1 MARFFSSVCGCRMVA
16 VTSSRRETFT
26 PARCGSHKRL
36 LFVLVLLANIAPAPA
51 APPPTKQPEVVREIF
66 VPFEDLNV
74 ILESDV
80 RRVFMKRQQYEEML
94 ARVRS
99 SPGEPPPVKAL
110 VLSAL
115 YKGSLEQDRARIT
128 GTLQVDVLEDGLQQ
142 LPLRFSGVGIRAAT
156 LDKAPAPLARGPDG
170 RIVLFV
176 EGRGQHTLVLDLLAP
191 LQASAA
197 EQVLNIQVPTPPST
211 KLQLVV
217 PGNVE
222 VKSGAAVVSRKL
234 TADTTQLEL
243 LPPSGPLSVVMSLNN
258 RAAQTRQV
266 VVARSVLVD
275 EVTKAYER
283 LHAQVSMSVLYGEAA
298 QFRFALPAGFEVSQ
312 VESPLLAQWAV
323 EGTDAQRV
331 LTVKLREPAAGTVS
345 MNIVLIKT
353 AVALDDWQLPR
364 LTPLDVA
371 GQVAVVGLVAEERLD
386 AEQIVA
392 SGLITIENQVLMW
405 SIPKSVLQTEPGA
418 PAIRSIVTYFAPQAD
433 YGLTARFVQPP
444 AQHEVVSNLMLTVSE
459 SELALR
465 ASFSV
470 VPTAERLFELEIEMP
485 KGWHVTSVRGA
496 DGQVVLH
503 EQEEGDAASLLRIRV
518 PKGAPVRVPTVFQ
531 IAAVSVPENWLND
544 WKQNKLTFPAFVVR
558 NAAQDIGALA
568 VVAQDDLI
576 VRADQIEGL
585 IPLNQQD
592 RAKYG
597 LADVPTALAY
607 FYDRQ
612 PYRASLTVERR
623 DPWITARTY
632 SFLTVLPDSLKA
644 HYEVD
649 FLVQQAGVRKLI
661 VELPADTPDSIS
673 IQGMDGAA
681 LKEFSSQ
688 LSDGVRRWTVLLAQR
703 RRGHIRLA
711 VDFLQRLESEEP
723 RDLPLP
729 LIAAV
734 DVAFQSGHVAVEGS
748 PELDVQVVT
757 TAREVDVGELSA
769 AEYLPGPRLLGAYA
783 YGGGKADI
791 KINVFRHPGYGLPG
805 AIIERAEM
813 VTAIGADG
821 ISQTVARYQ
830 LRTKASYLEIELP
843 PGSSLW
849 SAFLD
854 GEPIKPQRESRRLLL
869 SLPAKTTAGVR
880 KLQVVFET
888 PSDVLGLMGTVELT
902 APKLYLWSAPDRQRA
917 EVPVADVQWSL
928 QLPAGYRV
936 ASSAGTVFL
945 SQAQQ
950 RPSPLAAV
958 VRTLY
963 YLAGGARP
971 FYMFSAMQSAGESAR
986 ESSRRVAGEYAATE
1000 RLSSSEAP
1008 AAVAREGAAAR
1019 SATGKSKSDKESLR
1033 RRDQIGAGQD
1043 LGTDFESADKKENET
1058 DLDPFAFSGRVAK
1071 TPSATPPPRSGHT
1084 FRSKTTGSWA
1094 LQGLSSL
1101 QIELPKKSAK
1111 DISFQSLGV
1120 DPQLRV
1126 KLVEKNRVQSFAA
1139 ASGLAILLIGLLL
1152 TRRPVKTKTR
1162 YLVAVILISSLV
1174 PLITG
1179 WTNQLGDSFDVAF
1192 FTACLLIPYYLFVGI
1207 LCWFAHQFRGRR
1219 PTRGARSITAAIL
1232 LLFITISAISEA
1244 APPVIVQIAP
1254 PPAPVEVPRDAI
1266 IIPYNVGDGVGIR
1279 SRTEQAEKVLVPYD
1293 QYLKLWNQA
1302 HPDKKIEIAQQ
1313 TAKFALSGGEFS
1325 ARLEG
1330 DKFLLVRGYLNV
1342 DLFIDDDVVSV
1353 PLALAG
1359 GVLTEAE
1366 LDGQPARLRFIAA
1379 AGPLAPNA
1387 PAQAPQLRHANAQ
1400 ATKNAPPSGPGVS
1413 QPPQRPLIVLLA
1425 SGKGRHRLDVAI
1437 RLPLERRGG
1446 WRLLSGNIPSSPAT
1460 ALTLEV
1466 PLAKTEVRMPAA
1478 ADRKNYETSKNNETI
1493 ETVLAAGGLL
1503 RIEWRPTVA
1512 EGAIARPLT
1521 ANSQAV
1527 FDVREDGLFLMWQLR
1542 VDFGRTL
1549 RESFTI
1555 TVPKDY
1561 LIERI
1566 VGDNVR
1572 NWQAKTVDD
1581 AQQVEITL
1589 LKASQGQQSVTIQ
1602 LAQHRATDQQQVS
1615 AFDVPNVIVLGAA
1628 LHRGKLT
1635 VRRSPILQLQTT
1647 QLAGVTRTD
1656 ASDRAATRLA
1666 AVIGAE
1672 ESPLG
1677 IQPYQAYRFVSTPFR
1692 IGLSEAQITA
1702 ETSATVQ
1709 SILGVAQRET
1719 TLESRIQYRV
1729 KRRKIFRL
1737 KIVLPEGLE
1746 LNDSVRAPEPFQWS
1760 VAEEETKRVLS
1771 IQLGEGRRGDF
1782 PVFIGGT
1789 IQSGTDKKTFQ
1800 LPQLSVLGVDHQESD
1815 IVVQVDPAYE
1825 VRAANLQN
1833 CQNVLPQSVYS
1844 WLVQR
1849 QQREMARLV
1858 LRARNADYA
1867 GSLVFTPRQPKVT
1880 CRTITNTKI
1889 TENTIE
1895 ETILLD
1901 FSISDAGIRQVVFL
1915 LPESMQQARI
1925 SAPQLRQTTITPVAG
1940 KPLVR
1945 VQLDL
1950 QDDLKGQFDVKI
1962 VHDHLLT
1969 EGLDTVPIPVVQTG
1983 QTSRRFVVLENAGR
1997 DELVVEQHNG
2007 LEVLNRQQQQWR
2019 ELAALLGEGLTLA
2032 YLVRKGSDTAELT
2045 FKTRERKAVETA
2057 RASIG
2062 LARTRLVVDGSG
2074 AFRGVQEYRL
2084 DNETEQF
2091 LEIALPTGAYL
2102 WSATVAGEPVKPIE
2116 EPATGRAA
2124 KLQIPLIKT
2133 AKGDQDYAVILK
2145 YGGTLG
2151 SLGNLGTVGFPL
2163 IHTVNINVETS
2174 QVRLYLPKNHYW
2186 FDFGGDMKLVTEAD
2200 HAAGQVAYNTRQL
2213 QKIAEVL
2220 SGDDDYAR
2228 ARAIANSNRLMAENK
2243 SLINQQAGRRG
2254 NQELSEN
2261 VDLNAT
2267 WTEVVGGKLK
2277 KADVVDA
2284 TIDTVDNR
2292 GRLEKAWRAQRNE
2305 RASNVVQDT
2314 GRNWN
2319 PEGELQQLENGSG
2332 IGGEID
2338 EADRPIDQGFNEKWL
2353 KGNELSR
2360 DGFSADQVPKENEET
2375 AFDQRA
2381 GRYQV
2386 APQDAKKASNKV
2398 RGKAGLFADS
2408 IQQGQSQK
2416 SEIGGRGGGGGGDG
2430 DSGYLD
2436 RFESKIES
2444 TKNNARRYQE
2454 KLKAQQSTQHRSS
2467 GLFGSQH
2474 GKEAEKRLRERGQIP
2489 AGGAIARADLK
2500 ESQQVA
2506 ASPTTAGPSISGMAS
2521 LEVTI
2526 PARGDL
2532 YLFTT
2537 PRGNVQISAR
2547 TISTPL
2553 LGRLIALGWVVG
2565 VVVLALI
2572 LIRWIRR
2579 GGLSAL
2585 GDRRGSRVLIVLGLA
2600 SLLTCIFP
2608 IAGLLMIIAGL
2619 VIFFCGRRAAAV

>member
-1 MARFFSSVCGCRMVA
+1 
-16 VTSSRRETFT
+16 
-26 PARCGSHKRL
+26 
-36 LFVLVLLANIAPAPA
+36 
-51 APPPTKQPEVVREIF
+51 
-66 VPFEDLNV
+66 
-74 ILESDV
+74 
-80 RRVFMKRQQYEEML
+80 
-94 ARVRS
+94 
-99 SPGEPPPVKAL
+99 
-110 VLSAL
+110 
-115 YKGSLEQDRARIT
+115 
-128 GTLQVDVLEDGLQQ
+128 
-142 LPLRFSGVGIRAAT
+142 
-156 LDKAPAPLARGPDG
+156 
-170 RIVLFV
+170 
-176 EGRGQHTLVLDLLAP
+176 
-191 LQASAA
+191 
-197 EQVLNIQVPTPPST
+197 
-211 KLQLVV
+211 
-217 PGNVE
+217 
-222 VKSGAAVVSRKL
+222 
-234 TADTTQLEL
+234 
-243 LPPSGPLSVVMSLNN
+243 
-258 RAAQTRQV
+258 
-266 VVARSVLVD
+266 
-275 EVTKAYER
+275 
-283 LHAQVSMSVLYGEAA
+283 
-298 QFRFALPAGFEVSQ
+298 
-312 VESPLLAQWAV
+312 
-323 EGTDAQRV
+323 
-331 LTVKLREPAAGTVS
+331 
-345 MNIVLIKT
+345 
-353 AVALDDWQLPR
+353 
-364 LTPLDVA
+364 
-371 GQVAVVGLVAEERLD
+371 
-386 AEQIVA
+386 
-392 SGLITIENQVLMW
+392 
-405 SIPKSVLQTEPGA
+405 
-418 PAIRSIVTYFAPQAD
+418 
-433 YGLTARFVQPP
+433 
-444 AQHEVVSNLMLTVSE
+444 
-459 SELALR
+459 
-465 ASFSV
+465 
-470 VPTAERLFELEIEMP
+470 
-485 KGWHVTSVRGA
+485 
-496 DGQVVLH
+496 
-503 EQEEGDAASLLRIRV
+503 
-518 PKGAPVRVPTVFQ
+518 
-531 IAAVSVPENWLND
+531 
-544 WKQNKLTFPAFVVR
+544 
-558 NAAQDIGALA
+558 
-568 VVAQDDLI
+568 
-576 VRADQIEGL
+576 
-585 IPLNQQD
+585 
-592 RAKYG
+592 
-597 LADVPTALAY
+597 
-607 FYDRQ
+607 
-612 PYRASLTVERR
+612 
-623 DPWITARTY
+623 
-632 SFLTVLPDSLKA
+632 
-644 HYEVD
+644 
-649 FLVQQAGVRKLI
+649 
-661 VELPADTPDSIS
+661 
-673 IQGMDGAA
+673 
-681 LKEFSSQ
+681 
-688 LSDGVRRWTVLLAQR
+688 
-703 RRGHIRLA
+703 
-711 VDFLQRLESEEP
+711 
-723 RDLPLP
+723 
-729 LIAAV
+729 
-734 DVAFQSGHVAVEGS
+734 
-748 PELDVQVVT
+748 
-757 TAREVDVGELSA
+757 
-769 AEYLPGPRLLGAYA
+769 
-783 YGGGKADI
+783 
-791 KINVFRHPGYGLPG
+791 
-805 AIIERAEM
+805 
-813 VTAIGADG
+813 
-821 ISQTVARYQ
+821 
-830 LRTKASYLEIELP
+830 
-843 PGSSLW
+843 
-849 SAFLD
+849 
-854 GEPIKPQRESRRLLL
+854 
-869 SLPAKTTAGVR
+869 
-880 KLQVVFET
+880 
-888 PSDVLGLMGTVELT
+888 MG
-902 APKLYLWSAPDRQRA
+902 
-917 EVPVADVQWSL
+917 
-928 QLPAGYRV
+928 
-936 ASSAGTVFL
+936 
-945 SQAQQ
+945 
-950 RPSPLAAV
+950 
-958 VRTLY
+958 
-963 YLAGGARP
+963 
-971 FYMFSAMQSAGESAR
+971 
-986 ESSRRVAGEYAATE
+986 
-1000 RLSSSEAP
+1000 
-1008 AAVAREGAAAR
+1008 
-1019 SATGKSKSDKESLR
+1019 
-1033 RRDQIGAGQD
+1033 
-1043 LGTDFESADKKENET
+1043 
-1058 DLDPFAFSGRVAK
+1058 
-1071 TPSATPPPRSGHT
+1071 
-1084 FRSKTTGSWA
+1084 
-1094 LQGLSSL
+1094 
-1101 QIELPKKSAK
+1101 
-1111 DISFQSLGV
+1111 
-1120 DPQLRV
+1120 
-1126 KLVEKNRVQSFAA
+1126 
-1139 ASGLAILLIGLLL
+1139 
-1152 TRRPVKTKTR
+1152 TKTR

-1207 LCWFAHQFRGRR
+1207 LRWFAHQFRGRR

-1254 PPAPVEVPRDAI
+1254 PPEPVKVPRDAI
-1266 IIPYNVGDGVGIR
+1266 IIPYNVGDGVGIG

-1302 HPDKKIEIAQQ
+1302 HPDKKIELAQQ

-1330 DKFLLVRGYLNV
+1330 DTFLLVRGSLNV
-1342 DLFIDDDVVSV
+1342 DLFTDDDVVSV

-1379 AGPLAPNA
+1379 ADPAAPNA
-1387 PAQAPQLRHANAQ
+1387 PAQAPQLRHANVQ
-1400 ATKNAPPSGPGVS
+1400 TTKNAQRPGPAVS

-1446 WRLLSGNIPSSPAT
+1446 WRLLSGNIPFSPAT

-1466 PLAKTEVRMPAA
+1466 PLAKTEIRMPAA
-1478 ADRKNYETSKNNETI
+1478 ADRKNYETTKNNETI

-1503 RIEWRPTVA
+1503 QIEWRPTVA
-1512 EGAIARPLT
+1512 EGAIDRTLT

-1602 LAQHRATDQQQVS
+1602 LAQHRATGQQQVS
-1615 AFDVPNVIVLGAA
+1615 PFDVPNVIVTGAA

-1647 QLAGVTRTD
+1647 QLAGATRTD
-1656 ASDRAATRLA
+1656 ASDQAATRLA

-1746 LNDSVRAPEPFQWS
+1746 LNNRVRAPEPFQWS
-1760 VAEEETKRVLS
+1760 VAEEEGKRVLS

-1844 WLVQR
+1844 WLIQR

-1867 GSLVFTPRQPKVT
+1867 GSLVFTPRRPKVT

-1915 LPESMQQARI
+1915 LPESMRQARI

-2243 SLINQQAGRRG
+2243 SLITQQAGRRG
-2254 NQELSEN
+2254 NQELRKN

-2267 WTEVVGGKLK
+2267 WTGVVGDKLK

-2292 GRLEKAWRAQRNE
+2292 GRLDKAWRAQRNE

-2319 PEGELQQLENGSG
+2319 PEGELEQLENGSG
-2332 IGGEID
+2332 IGSGID

-2353 KGNELSR
+2353 VGNELSR
-2360 DGFSADQVPKENEET
+2360 DGFSAEQVDEESQSEL
-2375 AFDQRA
+2375 AAPAPAPAQRA

-2386 APQDAKKASNKV
+2386 APQDAQKASNKV
-2398 RGKAGLFADS
+2398 RGKAGLFTDS
-2408 IQQGQSQK
+2408 IQQGQIQK
-2416 SEIGGRGGGGGGDG
+2416 SEIGGRGGEGIGGGGIGGGDG

-2436 RFESKIES
+2436 RHESEIES

-2474 GKEAEKRLRERGQIP
+2474 GKEAGKRLRERGQIP
-2489 AGGAIARADLK
+2489 AGDAIARADLE
-2500 ESQQVA
+2500 ESPQDA

-2572 LIRWIRR
+2572 LIRWIRD

-2619 VIFFCGRRAAAV
+2619 VIFFFGRRAAAV

>member
-36 LFVLVLLANIAPAPA
+36 LFLLVLLANIAPAPA

-74 ILESDV
+74 ILKSGV

-94 ARVRS
+94 ARVRT

-115 YKGSLEQDRARIT
+115 YKGSLKQDRARIT

-156 LDKAPAPLARGPDG
+156 LDKTPAPLARGPDG

-197 EQVLNIQVPTPPST
+197 EQALNIQVPTPPST

-234 TADTTQLEL
+234 TADTTELEL
-243 LPPSGPLSVVMSLNN
+243 LPPGGPLSVVMSLNN

-298 QFRFALPAGFEVSQ
+298 QFRFALPDGFEVSQ

-323 EGTDAQRV
+323 EGKDAQRV

-386 AEQIVA
+386 AEQITA

-465 ASFSV
+465 ASFTV

-503 EQEEGDAASLLRIRV
+503 EQEEGDTASLLRIRV

-558 NAAQDIGALA
+558 NAVQDIGALA

-576 VRADQIEGL
+576 VRADRIEGL

-592 RAKYG
+592 RARYG

-661 VELPADTPDSIS
+661 IELPADTPDSIS

-688 LSDGVRRWTVLLAQR
+688 LTGGVRRWTVLLAQR

-723 RDLPLP
+723 KNLPLP

-805 AIIERAEM
+805 AIIERAEL

-888 PSDVLGLMGTVELT
+888 PSDVLGLMGTVELA

-963 YLAGGARP
+963 YLAGGFQP
-971 FYMFSAMQSAGESAR
+971 FVMLSSINSAR
-986 ESSRRVAGEYAATE
+986 ESSRRAAEDFAERE
-1000 RLSSSEAP
+1000 RLSSGRGELTIEIAEDSDVDAFALDEIDEIEEMEVTTEEMDLLEEAEP
-1008 AAVAREGAAAR
+1008 SSVSAFGSRAYGGRASTR
-1019 SATGKSKSDKESLR
+1019 S
-1033 RRDQIGAGQD
+1033 
-1043 LGTDFESADKKENET
+1043 
-1058 DLDPFAFSGRVAK
+1058 V
-1071 TPSATPPPRSGHT
+1071 PPRSGKY
-1084 FRSKTTGSWA
+1084 FKSKTTGSWA
-1094 LQGLSSL
+1094 LEGLSSL
-1101 QIELPKKSAK
+1101 QIDLPEKSAK

-1120 DPQLRV
+1120 DPLLRV
-1126 KLVEKNRVQSFAA
+1126 KLIEKNRVQSFAA
-1139 ASGLAILLIGLLL
+1139 AIGLAILLVGLLL
-1152 TRRPVKTKTR
+1152 TRRPVGTKTR

-1192 FTACLLIPYYLFVGI
+1192 FSACLLIPYYLFVGI
-1207 LCWFAHQFRGRR
+1207 LRWFAHQCCGRR
-1219 PTRGARSITAAIL
+1219 PTRGTRSVTAAIL

-1254 PPAPVEVPRDAI
+1254 PPEPVKIPRDAI
-1266 IIPYNVGDGVGIR
+1266 IIPYNVGDGVGID
-1279 SRTEQAEKVLVPYD
+1279 SRAEQAEKVLVPYD
-1293 QYLKLWNQA
+1293 QYVKLWNQA
-1302 HPDKKIEIAQQ
+1302 HPDKKIEVAEQ
-1313 TAKFALSGGEFS
+1313 TAKFALSGGTFS

-1330 DKFLLVRGYLNV
+1330 DTFLLVRGSVDV
-1342 DLFIDDDVVSV
+1342 DLFTDDDVVSV

-1366 LDGQPARLRFIAA
+1366 LDGQPARLRFISAA
-1379 AGPLAPNA
+1379 DPAAPNA
-1387 PAQAPQLRHANAQ
+1387 PAQAPQLRHADVQKTKKAQ
-1400 ATKNAPPSGPGVS
+1400 RAGPAVS
-1413 QPPQRPLIVLLA
+1413 QRPQRPLVVLLA
-1425 SGKGRHRLDVAI
+1425 SGKGRHRLDVAV

-1446 WRLLSGNIPSSPAT
+1446 WRLLSGNIPFSPAT

-1466 PLAKTEVRMPAA
+1466 PLAKTEIRMPAA
-1478 ADRKNYETSKNNETI
+1478 ADRKTYETTKNNETI

-1503 RIEWRPTVA
+1503 QIEWRPTVA
-1512 EGAIARPLT
+1512 EGAIDRTLT

-1527 FDVREDGLFLMWQLR
+1527 FDVREDGLFLMWRLQ

-1549 RESFTI
+1549 RDSFTI
-1555 TVPKDY
+1555 AVPKDY
-1561 LIERI
+1561 LLERI
-1566 VGDNVR
+1566 VGENVR
-1572 NWQAKTVDD
+1572 NWQAKTVGDT
-1581 AQQVEITL
+1581 QQVEITL

-1602 LAQHRATDQQQVS
+1602 LSQHRAVGQQQVS
-1615 AFDVPNVIVLGAA
+1615 PFDVPNVMVTGAA

-1647 QLAGVTRTD
+1647 QLAGATRTD
-1656 ASDRAATRLA
+1656 ASDQAATRLA

-1677 IQPYQAYRFVSTPFR
+1677 IQPYQTYRFVSTPFQ
-1692 IGLSEAQITA
+1692 IGLSDAQITA

-1746 LNDSVRAPEPFQWS
+1746 LNNRVRAPEPFQWS
-1760 VAEEETKRVLS
+1760 VAEEEGKRVLS

-1789 IQSGTDKKTFQ
+1789 IQGGTDKKTFE
-1800 LPQLSVLGVDHQESD
+1800 LPQLSILGVDHQESD
-1815 IVVQVDPAYE
+1815 IVLQVDPAYE

-1844 WLVQR
+1844 WLIQR
-1849 QQREMARLV
+1849 QQRELARLV

-1867 GSLVFTPRQPKVT
+1867 GSLAFTRRQPKVT

-1925 SAPQLRQTTITPVAG
+1925 SAPQLRQTTVTPVAG

-1969 EGLDTVPIPVVQTG
+1969 EGLHTAPIPVVQTG
-1983 QTSRRFVVLENAGR
+1983 QTRRRFVVLENAGR
-1997 DELVVEQHNG
+1997 DELVVEQQSG

-2019 ELAALLGEGLTLA
+2019 ELATLLGEGLTLA
-2032 YLVRKGSDTAELT
+2032 YVVRKGSDTAELT

-2062 LARTRLVVDGSG
+2062 LARTQLVVDGSG

-2091 LEIALPTGAYL
+2091 LEIALPTGAHL

-2116 EPATGRAA
+2116 EPATGGAA

-2174 QVRLYLPKNHYW
+2174 QVRLYLPKNHSW

-2213 QKIAEVL
+2213 QKLAEVL

-2228 ARAIANSNRLMAENK
+2228 ARAIANSSGLMAENNK
-2243 SLINQQAGRRG
+2243 LINQQEERHL

-2267 WTEVVGGKLK
+2267 WRDLVGDKLE

-2292 GRLEKAWRAQRNE
+2292 SRLDKAWRAQRND

-2319 PEGELQQLENGSG
+2319 ADGELKQLENGWR
-2332 IGGEID
+2332 IGGRINDAERPV
-2338 EADRPIDQGFNEKWL
+2338 DRGFNEKWL
-2353 KGNELSR
+2353 EGNELDR
-2360 DGFSADQVPKENEET
+2360 DGISPEQVDEESQSELAAPT
-2375 AFDQRA
+2375 PAPAQQA

-2386 APQDAKKASNKV
+2386 AQDPDKTSNKV
-2398 RGKAGLFADS
+2398 GGKADLFADS
-2408 IQQGQSQK
+2408 IQKGQIQK
-2416 SEIGGRGGGGGGDG
+2416 SEIGGQGGIGGGGIGGDG
-2430 DSGYLD
+2430 GDSGFLY
-2436 RFESKIES
+2436 RPESDIES

-2454 KLKAQQSTQHRSS
+2454 KLEAQQSNQDKP
-2467 GLFGSQH
+2467 G
-2474 GKEAEKRLRERGQIP
+2474 GK
-2489 AGGAIARADLK
+2489 AGGRKGKAKKKRARKEGKIPEPAEIARADLE
-2500 ESQQVA
+2500 ESPQDA
-2506 ASPTTAGPSISGMAS
+2506 ALPTTGGPSIGGMAS

-2537 PRGNVQISAR
+2537 PRGNAQISAR

-2553 LGRLIALGWVVG
+2553 LDRLIALGWVVG

-2579 GGLSAL
+2579 GVLSAL
-2585 GDRRGSRVLIVLGLA
+2585 GDRRGSLILIVLGLA

-2608 IAGLLMIIAGL
+2608 FAGLLMIIAGL
-2619 VIFFCGRRAAAV
+2619 VIFFFSRRAAAV